1 MFDELPGGE
10 VVAGLPTVAVE
21 HEEGSHLVTCC
32 DASARYGMVNE
43 VFCSAVPLVWSHMS
57 ETRLEGQRRVVTTG
71 VRAFS
76 WPLTPVGCVARLD
89 RSV

>member
-1 MFDELPGGE
+1 MFDELLGGE
-10 VVAGLPTVAVE
+10 VVAELPAVAVE

-57 ETRLEGQRRVVTTG
+57 ETRLEDKGGLSQQ
-71 VRAFS
+71 A
-76 WPLTPVGCVARLD
+76 CARSHG
-89 RSV
+89 R